1 MTYLKFKTLAL
12 VASLAAIG
20 GYAAFGRGGPRP
32 NEVYENAEA
41 APARIAWYATLDSAL
56 AEAKR
61 SQRPI
66 LFTSAAPNCTG
77 VSGIW

>member
-1 MTYLKFKTLAL
+1 MSYLKFKI
-12 VASLAAIG
+12 LAAIVCLVAVG
-20 GYAAFGRGGPRP
+20 TYASVGRGGPP
-32 NEVYENAEA
+32 QSQTYDDVEA
-41 APARIAWYATLDSAL
+41 APPRIAWYATLDSAL
-56 AEAKR
+56 EEAKR